1 MDIYVQSRTKN
12 ADYYWVSQST
22 APTKVQNVPSIIQSV
37 TKFNGNNDLKLIHE
51 SDPSIVLLR
60 SPSESELLL
69 LVSGLRTKRQDKDRR
84 YIRNSIAW
92 IAQDADE
99 PILREIAVLVL
110 KNNLRILENVV
121 VESSNN
127 SDELFEVNWEDIKQL
142 TPPNI
147 TDTTNFPEDNGKIAL
162 FSEQRMQELASELE
176 NCTLPAR
183 DGALVAV
190 TAGFK
195 PKAIFE
201 RANVWRALS
210 NDTSISPEK
219 WHDLHFI
226 QDSSGYRSNENKP
239 TNDNKEND
247 FDPVV
252 NYVTE
257 ILPEN
262 MREGARDFWSDFKK
276 KSGIVFVIFITAIA
290 FFLARRL

>member
-12 ADYYWVSQST
+12 ADYYWVSQLT
-22 APTKVQNVPSIIQSV
+22 PTEKIHNVPSIIQSV

-60 SPSESELLL
+60 SQGELLL
-69 LVSGLRTKRQDKDRR
+69 FVSGLRTKRQDKDRR

-147 TDTTNFPEDNGKIAL
+147 TDTTNFPEENGKIAL
-162 FSEQRMQELASELE
+162 FSEQRMQELASELIKYK
-176 NCTLPAR
+176 LPAR

-190 TAGFK
+190 TDGFK
-195 PKAIFE
+195 SKAIFE
-201 RANVWRALS
+201 RANVWRGSS

-219 WHDLHFI
+219 WHYLHSI
-226 QDSSGYRSNENKP
+226 QDSSGSRLNENKP
-239 TNDNKEND
+239 NNDNKEND

-262 MREGARDFWSDFKK
+262 MREGARDIWSNLKK
-276 KSGIVFVIFITAIA
+276 KYGVVFFIFIAAIA
-290 FFLARRL
+290 LFLARRL